1 MEPVKEQKMISIEID
16 DELHDAL
23 KTLLKSPGCPAKD
36 INALLREIFK
46 HWRFFWEQI
55 ALQNPRK
62 KSPIIK
68 P

>member
-1 MEPVKEQKMISIEID
+1 METVKEQKMISIEID
-16 DELHDAL
+16 EELHNAL
-23 KTLLKSPGCPAKD
+23 ETLLKTPGCPAKD

-55 ALQNPRK
+55 ALQNPRTK
-62 KSPIIK
+62 PHIIK